1 MTSKAVSYSSSKVRI
16 VAPYPLTRRMTVKGD
31 SEGKH
36 LSGYLHSRFPYLSE
50 EVWKQRIRNGWIR
63 INGDIAEAEYIL
75 RANQQIDHF
84 NPHIVEPS
92 VPDEVCVVSET
103 DDYLIA
109 DKPAPMPM
117 HQGGRYYKN
126 TLISILEERGS
137 GKLRMIHRLDSV
149 TGGLVILAKNK
160 DFALKMHHA
169 FSSNRVNKWYYALV
183 DGISDTDKTEITAPI
198 RRKAGF
204 VFECGENLE
213 EGKPSHTI
221 IQVIQ
226 RFENKMLV
234 RCEPVSGRTHQI
246 RLHLRHWGHP
256 IIDDPIYGPGGDDSG
271 KRLQHCSIHLQSSY
285 LAIPELNIEAE
296 LDVPEIW
303 IRE

>member
-16 VAPYPLTRRMTVKGD
+16 VAPYPLTRRMTVKGE
-31 SEGKH
+31 SEGIQ
-36 LSGYLHSRFPYLSE
+36 LSGYLYSRFPYLSE
-50 EVWKQRIRNGWIR
+50 EVWKERIRKGWIR
-63 INGDIAEAEYIL
+63 INGDVAEAEHIL
-75 RANQQIDHF
+75 RANQQIDHY
-84 NPHIVEPS
+84 NPHIVEPA
-92 VPDEVCVVSET
+92 VPDEVRVVSET

-109 DKPAPMPM
+109 AKPAPMPM
-117 HQGGRYYKN
+117 HQGGRYCKN
-126 TLISILEERGS
+126 TLISILEEGGS

-160 DFALKMHHA
+160 DFALKLHHA
-169 FSSNRVNKWYYALV
+169 FSSNRVKKWYYALV
-183 DGISDTDKTEITAPI
+183 DGISDTNKTEITVPI

-213 EGKPSHTI
+213 GGKPSHTI
-221 IQVIQ
+221 IEVIQ
-226 RFENKMLV
+226 RFDNKMLV

-285 LAIPELNIEAE
+285 LAIPDLNIEAE
-296 LDVPEIW
+296 LDVPEDW
-303 IRE
+303 IRV